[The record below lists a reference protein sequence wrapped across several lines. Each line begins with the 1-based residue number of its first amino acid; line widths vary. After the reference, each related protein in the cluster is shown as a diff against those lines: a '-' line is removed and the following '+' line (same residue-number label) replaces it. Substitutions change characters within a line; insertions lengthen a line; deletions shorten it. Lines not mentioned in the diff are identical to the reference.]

1 MLVLLPF
8 RYHAYLFVQHIVALL
23 PKSINVLG
31 LGKFME
37 EFGEEEE
44 EGVKQ
49 PKWKEIFPGNNDGK
63 VKGKGNPIDSFDYYW
78 NYYSLSN
85 Q

>member
-49 PKWKEIFPGNNDGK
+49 PKWKEFFPGNNDGK
-63 VKGKGNPIDSFDYYW
+63 KRERKGNYID
-78 NYYSLSN
+78 
-85 Q
+85 